1 MHSSNLNEGASSFK
15 LYSRC
20 GLLITGCWQL
30 RCGVFAII
38 FSTLLFAGAA
48 HGADIVWTNI
58 AGGNFATAANWNP
71 NQVPTSGD
79 TAWITNDGTYTITFN
94 TSATI
99 ASLMLGGSS
108 GTQTLSHPSGTLT
121 LTGSSMGSDHAIYN
135 LSGGGL
141 TGSGSL
147 ALAGSFN
154 WTGGIVGASGATL
167 VVAANGGLAV
177 SGVNGKSFAGV
188 TLVNNNLGTWSGG
201 QVSCS
206 GTAVF
211 SNAPTATFDFQGDGS
226 AFVLLSGTPLIAN
239 SGTMRKTAG
248 AGTTTCTVRCNNAGS
263 VLVNSGTL
271 ALTLA
276 DSSGSF
282 STSLGNT
289 LSINGLATLLPSA
302 TIDGVGNFAVTSG
315 TLTNNG
321 SFHVDGTNTFTGGSI
336 TFNGSCFI
344 TNSPLVINGGTAIFN
359 GTGLI
364 TPGSLAIS
372 AGNLQGSMPVTV
384 PGMITW
390 TGGVIGTG
398 SSLVVTANGGL
409 TISGIN
415 SKNLTGGMLVNNGVA
430 TWSGGQLSCL
440 GTAVFSN
447 APSALLDFQADGNA
461 FVVISGNPLLVNSG
475 ILRKSAGTGTTTLTV
490 RCNNAGSVQVNSGTL
505 ALVPTDSNGSFTASA
520 GNTLS
525 FSGAATFSASAS
537 IEGAGNFT
545 VTSGTFTNNGTF
557 HIDGTNTFASGTVA
571 FNGNCFITNN
581 PMVISSGTVIFNGSG
596 IVAPTL
602 LNLSGGSLQGS
613 MTLTIPGL
621 ITWTAG
627 TIGASG
633 SSLAVVAN
641 GGLSVIGAT
650 PKSFNGGMLVNNALA
665 IWNGAQLNFNGSP
678 VFSNAPSATLD
689 FQADGNA
696 FILNSG
702 TPVLLNSGILKKST
716 GTGTTTSSVRCNNA
730 GSVQVNSGTLALALG
745 DSSGSFALPADT
757 TLSVSGIAV
766 LSPTA
771 SIDGAGNF
779 IVTGG
784 TITNNGTFH
793 VDGTNT
799 FTGGSITFSGNSFI
813 TNNPMVINGGTVV
826 FGGSGIVAPTLLN
839 LSAGSLQGSMTVT
852 VPGFMSWTGG
862 IIGANNSSLVV
873 AANGGLSITGAVTKS
888 LNGGTLAN
896 SGLATWSGTQVTCNN
911 NAVLS
916 NAPSGTLDLQADG
929 LAFAANIGNPLVV
942 NSGTLRK
949 SAGTG
954 ATTIS
959 VRCSNAGLVQVNS
972 GTLVLTLADS
982 TGAFGVA
989 AGTTLSVNGT
999 AVLSATASI
1008 DGAGNFTVTI
1018 GSTITNNGA
1027 FHIDGTN
1034 TFTGGTMALNGSCFI
1049 TNGPIVINGGIV
1061 VFNGTGTITP
1071 ASLSLSTGSLLG
1083 NMTITVLGLTT
1094 WTVGTIGSAGSSLLV
1109 SANGGLTMST
1119 ASVKSFNGGTLLNNG
1134 VATWTG
1140 GQLTCINNAVFS
1152 NAPAALLD
1160 LQSDGSAFGTF
1171 SGNPRIMNAGILRKS
1186 SGSGTTTVGIP
1197 CNNSGS
1203 VEVNSGTLA
1212 LTVGDSSGSFTV
1224 APSNLL
1230 SVNGTALLSPS
1241 ASISGAGNFA
1251 VTTGATI
1258 TNNGSLH
1265 IDGTNTFSGGTIAF
1279 NGNCILTNAPVIVNG
1294 GTVVVSGAGTIAPGS
1309 LTISA
1314 GSLLGNMTV
1323 TVSGPMTWTAGA
1335 LGSAASSLLVVANG
1349 GLTFSGSAVKSF
1361 SGGTLLNNG
1370 AATWSGGQITC
1381 INNALWSNA
1390 PTAMLDLQA
1399 DGSAFGTF
1407 AGTPSMVNAGTLRKS
1422 AGTGTSSV
1430 GINCTN
1436 FGLVQ
1441 VNTGTLRF
1449 DGNFIQKSGQTVFNG
1464 GSYLF
1469 LNAAQLLGGT
1479 LQGSGAITGSVS
1491 NNAVVSPGTS
1501 PGLISM
1507 TGNYSEGPNAH
1518 LAIELSGT
1526 TPGTGYDQLSVG
1538 GAATLRGSLD
1548 VSFVNGFVP
1557 APGNVFTVLVCNAR
1571 SGVFTLNA
1579 PTNNLGAIYTARSVL
1594 LETGNASPVAQLF
1607 VDPFQLACHTFLLS
1621 ASGIDPDG
1629 SVTNITL
1636 LLDTNVLAF
1645 AAAGSVQTSFSSDF
1659 PGDFTFTV
1667 LATDNKGASGGTN
1680 VTVHLATLPTLV
1692 LDGVGFQTNR
1702 AFKLCMLGETGTN
1715 YQVLASDDLTASNWL
1730 VLGTMENTNGI
1741 WRFSDATSTNSTHR
1755 FYRARQLP

>member
-1 MHSSNLNEGASSFK
+1 MQSSKLHEGSSSFK
-15 LYSRC
+15 SYSRSGLHITGCQQLRC
-20 GLLITGCWQL
+20 GLL
-30 RCGVFAII
+30 AII
-38 FSTLLFAGAA
+38 FSTSLFAGA
-48 HGADIVWTNI
+48 ADIVWTNT

-71 NQVPTSGD
+71 NQVPATGD
-79 TAWITNDGTYTITFN
+79 TAWITNDGTYTVTIN
-94 TSATI
+94 ASATI

-108 GTQTLSHPSGTLT
+108 GTQTLSHVSGTLT
-121 LTGSSMGSDHAIYN
+121 LAGSSVGSDHAIYN

-154 WTGGIVGASGATL
+154 WTAGIIGASGATL

-177 SGVNGKSFAGV
+177 SGGTGKSLNGGM
-188 TLVNNNLGTWSGG
+188 LVNNGAGTWSGG
-201 QVSCS
+201 QISCS
-206 GTAVF
+206 VTAAF

-226 AFVLLSGTPLIAN
+226 AFVLLSGTPLIVN

-248 AGTTTCTVRCNNAGS
+248 VGTATTTVRCNNAGS
-263 VLVNSGTL
+263 VQVNSGTL

-282 STSLGNT
+282 SMSLGNT
-289 LSINGLATLLPSA
+289 LSISGLATLLPSV
-302 TIDGVGNFAVTSG
+302 TIDGAGNFGVTSG

-321 SFHVDGTNTFTGGSI
+321 TFHVDGTNTFTGGSI

-344 TNSPLVINGGTAIFN
+344 TNSPLVINGGIAIFN

-364 TPGSLAIS
+364 TPSSVAIS
-372 AGNLQGSMPVTV
+372 AGTLQGSMAVTV
-384 PGMITW
+384 PGIITW

-409 TISGIN
+409 TISGVN
-415 SKNLTGGMLVNNGVA
+415 SKNLAGGMLVNNGVA
-430 TWSGGQLSCL
+430 AWSGGQVSCL

-461 FVVISGNPLLVNSG
+461 FVIISGNPLLVNTG

-490 RCNNAGSVQVNSGTL
+490 RCTNAGSVQVNSGTL

-537 IEGAGNFT
+537 IEGAGNFS
-545 VTSGTFTNNGTF
+545 VTSGTFTNNGIF
-557 HIDGTNTFASGTVA
+557 HIDGTNTFASGTIV
-571 FNGNCFITNN
+571 FNGGCFITNN
-581 PMVISSGTVIFNGSG
+581 PIILSSGTVIFNGSG

-602 LNLSGGSLQGS
+602 LNLSGGTLQGS

-641 GGLSVIGAT
+641 GGLSIIGAT
-650 PKSFNGGMLVNNALA
+650 PKSFNGGMVVNNGLT
-665 IWNGAQLNFNGSP
+665 IWNGAQVSFNGSP

-696 FILNSG
+696 FVLNSG
-702 TPVLLNSGILKKST
+702 TPVVLNSGILKKSA
-716 GTGTTTSSVRCNNA
+716 GAGTTTSSVRCNNA
-730 GSVQVNSGTLALALG
+730 GSVQVNSGTLALTLG
-745 DSSGSFALPADT
+745 DSTGVFTAAAGT
-757 TLSVSGIAV
+757 TLSANGTAV

-771 SIDGAGNF
+771 SVEGAGNF
-779 IVTGG
+779 IVTSG
-784 TITNNGTFH
+784 TLTNNGIFH

-799 FTGGSITFSGNSFI
+799 FNGGTMTFNGSCFV
-813 TNNPMVINGGTVV
+813 TNNPVVINNGTVI
-826 FGGSGIVAPTLLN
+826 FSGSGIVAPTLLN
-839 LSAGSLQGSMTVT
+839 LSSGTLLGSMTVS
-852 VPGFMSWTGG
+852 VQGLMSWTGG
-862 IIGANNSSLVV
+862 TIGANGESLVV
-873 AANGGLSITGAVTKS
+873 AANGGLSISTAFTKS
-888 LNGGTLAN
+888 FNGGMLAN
-896 SGLATWSGTQVTCNN
+896 NGLGSWSGAQVTCNN
-911 NAVLS
+911 NSVLS

-929 LAFAANIGNPLVV
+929 LAFAANTGNPLLV

-959 VRCSNAGLVQVNS
+959 ARCSNAGLVQVNS
-972 GTLVLTLADS
+972 GTLALTLGDS
-982 TGAFGVA
+982 TGAFSIA

-999 AVLSATASI
+999 AILSPTASI

-1018 GSTITNNGA
+1018 GTTITNNGA

-1034 TFTGGTMALNGSCFI
+1034 TFTGGTIALNGSCFI
-1049 TNGPIVINGGIV
+1049 TNGPIVINGGTI
-1061 VFNGTGTITP
+1061 VFNGIGTITP
-1071 ASLSLSTGSLLG
+1071 ASLSLAIGSLLG
-1083 NMTITVLGLTT
+1083 NMTIAVSGLTT
-1094 WTVGTIGSAGSSLLV
+1094 WTAGAIGSAGSSLLV

-1119 ASVKSFNGGTLLNNG
+1119 ATVKSFNGGTLVNNG
-1134 VATWTG
+1134 IATWSG
-1140 GQLTCINNAVFS
+1140 GQLTCVSTAILS

-1171 SGNPRIMNAGILRKS
+1171 SGTPRIVNGGILRKS
-1186 SGSGTTTVGIP
+1186 TGSGTTTVGIP

-1212 LTVGDSSGSFTV
+1212 LTVGDGTGSFTV
-1224 APSNLL
+1224 TPGNLL
-1230 SVNGTALLSPS
+1230 SVNGTANLSPS
-1241 ASISGAGNFA
+1241 ASIAGPGNFA
-1251 VTTGATI
+1251 VTTGAAI
-1258 TNNGSLH
+1258 TNNGSFH

-1294 GTVVVSGAGTIAPGS
+1294 GTVVFNGSGTIAAGS
-1309 LTISA
+1309 LAISS

-1323 TVSGPMTWTAGA
+1323 TVSGPLTWTAGS
-1335 LGSAASSLLVVANG
+1335 LGSVSSSLLVVANG
-1349 GLTFSGSAVKSF
+1349 GLTFSGSAIKSF
-1361 SGGTLLNNG
+1361 NGGTLLNNG

-1407 AGTPSMVNAGTLRKS
+1407 SGAPSMVNAGTLRKS
-1422 AGTGTSSV
+1422 IGSGTSSV
-1430 GINCTN
+1430 SINCTN

-1449 DGNFIQKSGQTVFNG
+1449 DGVFTQKSGQTVFNG
-1464 GSYLF
+1464 GNYLF
-1469 LNAAQLLGGT
+1469 LNMAQLLGGT

-1491 NNAVVSPGTS
+1491 NNAAVSPGAS

-1518 LAIELSGT
+1518 LAIELGGT
-1526 TPGTGYDQLSVG
+1526 TPGTGYDELSVG
-1538 GAATLRGSLD
+1538 GTATLRGSLD

-1557 APGNVFTVLVCNAR
+1557 APGNVFTALVCNAR

-1594 LETGNASPVAQLF
+1594 LETGNASPVAQLV

-1621 ASGIDPDG
+1621 ASGFDPDG

-1645 AAAGSVQTSFSSDF
+1645 AAAGAVQTSFSSDF
-1659 PGDFTFTV
+1659 PGDLTFTV

-1702 AFKLCMLGETGTN
+1702 AFKLCMIGEVGTN
-1715 YQVLASDDLTASNWL
+1715 YQLLASDDLATTNWL
-1730 VLGTMENTNGI
+1730 ILGTMENTNGI
-1741 WRFSDATSTNSTHR
+1741 WRFSDATTANSAHR